1 MTEEE
6 LEAFK
11 SYPKSKLIAFVSG
24 DIPASPRHIAARYE
38 LDRRAGA
45 FGRRLAIAAFIV
57 SILSALIASWSAYL
71 SQQARTAKSAPSTL
85 AEPTPS
91 PK

>member
-6 LEAFK
+6 LAAFK

-45 FGRRLAIAAFIV
+45 FGRRLAVAAFAI
-57 SILSALIASWSAYL
+57 SLLSLIISWL
-71 SQQARTAKSAPSTL
+71 SYTAAHRTPVAAPQ
-85 AEPTPS
+85 PTSSLQPR
-91 PK
+91 

>member
-6 LEAFK
+6 LAAFE
-11 SYPKSKLIAFVSG
+11 SYPKSKLIAFISG

-45 FGRRLAIAAFIV
+45 FGRRLAVAAFAISLLSLIV
-57 SILSALIASWSAYL
+57 SWLSYTAAH
-71 SQQARTAKSAPSTL
+71 RTHAV
-85 AEPTPS
+85 TPS
-91 PK
+91 PSASLQPR